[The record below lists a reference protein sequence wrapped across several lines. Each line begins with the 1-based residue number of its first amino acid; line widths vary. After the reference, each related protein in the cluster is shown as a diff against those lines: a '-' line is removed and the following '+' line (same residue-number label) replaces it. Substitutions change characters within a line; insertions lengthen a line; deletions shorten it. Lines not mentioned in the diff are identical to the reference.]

1 MQRTMKAAF
10 LLGSRR
16 FEVRDVAAPRAAD
29 DGIVIQVKAC
39 GVCGSDLRRWREGP
53 PAGVASLALGHEI
66 GAVVT
71 EVGRAVEG
79 YAVGDRLSVAPD
91 VHCGRCYYCER
102 GQFNLCDRL
111 RFLGNTVGLPGG
123 FAGEMA
129 LDGEVLRNGIV
140 HHMAAD
146 LTFLQAG
153 LAEPASSVLAC
164 HEQAG
169 TTLGDTVLVIGA
181 GPIGCLHIM
190 AARARGA
197 RVILSQRSKTRR
209 DLARRYGPDLVLDPL
224 VDDVPARVRAAT
236 GGRGADIAICAN
248 PVAATQQQA
257 VESVRKGG
265 RVILFGGLPKA
276 SPMTTLDSNRI
287 HYGEIS
293 VIGSF
298 SYHPRHHKAALD
310 LLQRRILQA
319 DLVTHTF
326 PLQSIDEAFAVADA
340 GEALKVM
347 ILCS

>member
-1 MQRTMKAAF
+1 MKAAF
-10 LLGSRR
+10 LVGVRQ
-16 FEVRDVAAPRAAD
+16 FEMRDVPAPVAAD

-39 GVCGSDLRRWREGP
+39 GVCGSDLRRWRAGP
-53 PAGVASLALGHEI
+53 PTGVERLALGHEI

-71 EVGRAVEG
+71 EVGKTVVG
-79 YAVGDRLSVAPD
+79 YAVGDHLSVAPD
-91 VHCGRCYYCER
+91 VHCGRCYYCAR
-102 GQFNLCDRL
+102 GRFNLCDSL

-123 FAGEMA
+123 FAELMA

-140 HHMAAD
+140 HHMPPDMSFIQGA
-146 LTFLQAG
+146 
-153 LAEPASSVLAC
+153 LAEPCSSVLAC

-169 TTLGDTVLVIGA
+169 STLGDTVLVIGA

-190 AARARGA
+190 AAKARGA

-224 VDDVPARVRAAT
+224 VDDVPARVCEAT

-257 VESVRKGG
+257 VEAVRKGG

-276 SPMTTLDSNRI
+276 NPMTTLDSNRI

-298 SYHPRHHKAALD
+298 SYHPRHHEAALD
-310 LLQRRILQA
+310 LLQRGIIKA
-319 DLVTHTF
+319 ELVTHTF
-326 PLQSIDEAFAVADA
+326 PLHSIDKAFAVADA
-340 GEALKVM
+340 GDALKVM
-347 ILCS
+347 VLCS